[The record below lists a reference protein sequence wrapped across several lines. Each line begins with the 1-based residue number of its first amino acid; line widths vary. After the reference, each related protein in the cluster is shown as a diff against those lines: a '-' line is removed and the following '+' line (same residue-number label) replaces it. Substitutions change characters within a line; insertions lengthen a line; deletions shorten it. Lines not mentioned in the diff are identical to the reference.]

1 MHVRRAVVSAA
12 AFTLIAA
19 APAAAHT
26 ELLSSDPAEGAT
38 LTAPP
43 TQVALTFGED
53 LLTAGDKLVAQDAQG
68 TKVDLGPSQVD
79 GAVLSAPWPA
89 TAAAGQYRV
98 SYRAVAEDG
107 HPLEGTI
114 SFTIKG
120 DAAPEVSPSPAAQQQ
135 SNDSSSAAKIWAP
148 IALLAA
154 LLIAGG
160 LFWRSRAN

>member
-1 MHVRRAVVSAA
+1 M
-12 AFTLIAA
+12 
-19 APAAAHT
+19 
-26 ELLSSDPAEGAT
+26 
-38 LTAPP
+38 
-43 TQVALTFGED
+43 
-53 LLTAGDKLVAQDAQG
+53 AQDAQG

-114 SFTIKG
+114 NFTIKG
-120 DAAPEVSPSPAAQQQ
+120 DAAPEVSPSPAAQEQ
-135 SNDSSSAAKIWAP
+135 NNGSSSAAKIWAP

-154 LLIAGG
+154 LLVAGG
-160 LFWRSRAN
+160 LFWRSRAQLTPPAGSCRSRFWPWPDWRSG